1 MQPECGLLRL
11 GRHLL
16 ERFSRAQ
23 IFIFV
28 AGIADEGE
36 VVVGRVPTCPTR
48 EVQPCRDPATAL
60 ARAGEPARSRRR
72 DGQPATLRSEEHTS
86 ELQSLMR
93 ISYAVFCL
101 NKNKSKRAH

>member
-28 AGIADEGE
+28 ADIADEGE

-72 DGQPATLRSEEHTS
+72 EGQPATLAPIDATA
-86 ELQSLMR
+86 ELKRGSPPADR
-93 ISYAVFCL
+93 
-101 NKNKSKRAH
+101 KSAGGGKRV